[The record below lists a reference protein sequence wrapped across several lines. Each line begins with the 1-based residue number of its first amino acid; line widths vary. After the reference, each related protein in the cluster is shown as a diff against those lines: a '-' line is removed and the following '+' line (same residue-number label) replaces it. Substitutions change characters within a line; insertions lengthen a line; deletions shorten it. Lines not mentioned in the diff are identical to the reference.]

1 MVFKITEPEY
11 ILMKKYIEEHCG
23 IHLEKDKEYL
33 IESRLSDLLAETGCK
48 SFQEFHFKART
59 ERSGELRDRIVD
71 AMTTNE
77 TSWFRDKNTWEYLK
91 DIAVPVLLNR
101 ASSSLSIGAR
111 TSVWSAAASTGQEIY
126 SLMMLLDEAS
136 KERGLPL
143 LLDKIEVLATD
154 ISVSALNAAVA
165 ARYDSIAMSRGLP
178 DEKKEKYFT
187 KQGNSWQFD
196 PGLKNRVQFKKFNL
210 QDTFLFN
217 CDFDLILC
225 RYVSIYFSDTFKRE
239 LFMKMAKVLKPG
251 GILILGA
258 TESLR
263 EFSNDF
269 EISYY
274 KNSVINTKK
283 LNLKR

>member
-33 IESRLSDLLAETGCK
+33 IESRLSDLLTETGCK

-59 ERSGELRDRIVD
+59 ERTGELRDRIVD

-77 TSWFRDKNTWEYLK
+77 TSWFRDKTTWEYFK
-91 DIAVPVLLNR
+91 DVAIPVLLNR
-101 ASSSLSIGAR
+101 AASCLSIGAR
-111 TSVWSAAASTGQEIY
+111 ISVWSAAASTGQEAY
-126 SLMMLLDEAS
+126 SLAMLLDQAV
-136 KERGLPL
+136 KERGQPS
-143 LLDKIEVLATD
+143 LLDKIEILATD
-154 ISVSALNAAVA
+154 ISTSALSAAIA

-178 DEKKEKYFT
+178 DEKREKYFI
-187 KQGNSWQFD
+187 KEGNLWRFD
-196 PGLKNRVQFKKFNL
+196 PELRNRVQFKKINL
-210 QDTFLFN
+210 QDPFVFSY
-217 CDFDLILC
+217 DFDLILC

-239 LFMKMAKVLKPG
+239 LFMKMANVLKPG
-251 GILILGA
+251 GVLILGA

-274 KNSVINTKK
+274 KNSVINTRK
-283 LNLKR
+283 LNMKK